1 MWYIL
6 NIAQLLERLHDL
18 GIDVPERTLRY
29 WAYHGLM
36 TASIPA
42 PQRTRR
48 KLGRPPKHEEPSE
61 REIAK
66 GRPGRYHD
74 WSEDA
79 VAEAAAAWAML
90 NLIDRRKWVLLA
102 LHKKTYA
109 QKLLPILR
117 TPTFPKECRDYFRGN
132 FRPQPS
138 QERYSI
144 SSADGSMVA
153 AWITAFEK
161 ARACIP
167 IPDPYEVTFDVAIK
181 KSGQDNSPYFFR
193 GVRFEPSDAHVLTW
207 HRYYLDTPHG
217 RDYDRTHYS
226 ECSR

>member
-1 MWYIL
+1 V
-6 NIAQLLERLHDL
+6 NITQLRERLHDL
-18 GIDVPERTLRY
+18 NIDVPERTLRY
-29 WAYHGLM
+29 WAQNELV
-36 TASIPA
+36 TPSIPA

-48 KLGRPPKHEEPSE
+48 KLGRHPKDGKPSE

-66 GRPGRYHD
+66 GRPGRFHE

-90 NLIDRRKWVLLA
+90 NLIDRRKWMLLA
-102 LHKKTYA
+102 LDKKTYA

-132 FRPQPS
+132 FKPEPS
-138 QERYSI
+138 QEWYRI
-144 SSADGSMVA
+144 SSAAGSMVA

-161 ARACIP
+161 ARAYIP
-167 IPDPYEVTFDVAIK
+167 ITDPYEVTFEVAIK
-181 KSGQDNSPYFFR
+181 KSGQANSPYFFR
-193 GVRFEPSDAHVLTW
+193 GVRFEPSEAHVLTW
-207 HRYYLDTPHG
+207 HRYYLDTRHG

-226 ECSR
+226 ECSA